1 MGKASSA
8 KKIKR
13 VQQAG
18 VSRTPGQRRKLGY
31 PALIVGIL
39 VVGSVLVYF
48 AREERAVAANEAPVA
63 NQDHWHAAF
72 GIDICGETQANPGD
86 AGPDTRG
93 IHTHQDGLIHIH
105 PFVGAAAGENATFQ
119 VFAEQTGIEVSDD
132 SLTLPDGQT
141 FRNGDDCED
150 EDGNKEPGRVAMY
163 VWPPQATEATEP
175 EVVTDDIAGI
185 RFTADGQAFVL
196 AFVPEDAEV
205 VLPASVEALANPI
218 DLETPPEQGSTEF
231 TTTSAPA
238 EGEGTEGSTTTAPAE
253 GDTTTT
259 APAGDGEQSTTTA
272 APTTAAP
279 TTTEPGNG

>member
-18 VSRTPGQRRKLGY
+18 VSRTPGQRRNLGY
-31 PALIVGIL
+31 PLLIVGIL
-39 VVGSVLVYF
+39 VVGSVLVFF

-72 GIDICGETQANPGD
+72 GLDICGEALPNPGD

-105 PFVGAAAGENATFQ
+105 PFVGAAAGENAVFGR
-119 VFAEQTGIEVSDD
+119 FAEQTAIEVTDD
-132 SLTLPDGQT
+132 SLTLPDGT
-141 FRNGDDCED
+141 TYTNGDDCED
-150 EDGNKEPGRVAMY
+150 EDGKKEAGRVAMY

-175 EVVTDDIAGI
+175 EIVTSDINEI
-185 RFTADGQAFVL
+185 RFTDDGQAFVL
-196 AFVPEDAEV
+196 AFVPEGAEV
-205 VLPASVEALANPI
+205 TLPASVEALANPI

-238 EGEGTEGSTTTAPAE
+238 PGEGEGE
-253 GDTTTT
+253 GDATTTT
-259 APAGDGEQSTTTA
+259 APTEGEGTTTTA
-272 APTTAAP
+272 APTT
-279 TTTEPGNG
+279 EPGNG